1 MKKHLIVGLCGIVV
15 GSFLFLW
22 GAMALY
28 YGQDQE
34 VLTDQDIIERAKD
47 LGMIELK
54 EAISP
59 KKEE

>member
-1 MKKHLIVGLCGIVV
+1 MKKHLIAGLCGIIV
-15 GSFLFLW
+15 GTFLFMW
-22 GAMALY
+22 GASALY
-28 YGQDQE
+28 FAQSQE